1 MYAVFQALL
10 DKYHVKVSDVAKATG
25 INPSKFSDWK
35 HGRSSPKAD
44 KLKLIADYFGVTTDY
59 LMTGEENEEV
69 YYLNDDARDL
79 AQFLFENPDYKILF
93 DASRKVKRE
102 DLLLVKE
109 LIDRFAK

>member
-59 LMTGEENEEV
+59 LMTLCAV
-69 YYLNDDARDL
+69 PRLPTMLRSPL
-79 AQFLFENPDYKILF
+79 WML
-93 DASRKVKRE
+93 R
-102 DLLLVKE
+102 
-109 LIDRFAK
+109 